1 MAQRVYASAADYE
14 SFAEEPFDGDTVLLS
29 KRLRSASIEIEKLT
43 RRALYD
49 VDTDGYPTDAAT
61 AEAFTEA
68 ACAIVEHWADTDD
81 PRGVEAVQGAVK
93 IGSVSLGTT
102 SAGSQN
108 LTEREKLARRI
119 GDKALDILTTAGL
132 IGSAV
137 SHY

>member
-1 MAQRVYASAADYE
+1 MTQRLFATPTEYETYAE
-14 SFAEEPFDGDTVLLS
+14 QPFEGGEELLQ
-29 KRLRSASIEIEKLT
+29 KRLRSASIEVEKLT
-43 RRALYD
+43 RMSLYA
-49 VDTDGYPTDAAT
+49 VDEDGYATVQAT

-68 ACAIVEHWADTDD
+68 TCAIVEHWVDTDD

-102 SAGSQN
+102 SSGTDT
-108 LTEREKLARRI
+108 LTAREKLARRI

-137 SHY
+137 AHT